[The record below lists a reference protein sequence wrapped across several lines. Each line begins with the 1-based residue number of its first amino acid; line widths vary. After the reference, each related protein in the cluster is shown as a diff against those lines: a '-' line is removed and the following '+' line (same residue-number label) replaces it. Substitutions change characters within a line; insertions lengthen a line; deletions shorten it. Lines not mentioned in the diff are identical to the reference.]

1 MGEFTE
7 EMNDT
12 IKFNVEWR
20 STGVSSGYYVFIN
33 DYTWH
38 FAIFVDE
45 NEAKDY
51 ANYRQKLFDETGTSE
66 IKRLD
71 E

>member
-1 MGEFTE
+1 
-7 EMNDT
+7 MNDT
-12 IKFNVEWR
+12 LKFNVEWR
-20 STGVSSGYYVFIN
+20 STGYGGYYVFIN

-45 NEAKDY
+45 NEALAY
-51 ANYRQKLFDETGTSE
+51 AAYRQKLFDETGTSE